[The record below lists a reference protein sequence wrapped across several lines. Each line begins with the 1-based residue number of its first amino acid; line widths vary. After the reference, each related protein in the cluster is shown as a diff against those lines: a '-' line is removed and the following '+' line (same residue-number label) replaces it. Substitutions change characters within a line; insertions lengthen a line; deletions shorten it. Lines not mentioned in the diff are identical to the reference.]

1 MKALLASGFAIA
13 LSGCVTVGE
22 VRGGTTGRYLGYVR
36 VVQPLSVNADV
47 RFEEVTTIG
56 GWVEPG
62 PLGGGMG
69 NGGVGFRRAE
79 RARVAPGSC
88 SLTIVVSND
97 AQLAAVETLIRT
109 YAEGQAC
116 LLKRSD
122 ED

>member
-1 MKALLASGFAIA
+1 MKSLVAAVLAMA

-22 VRGGTTGRYLGYVR
+22 VRGRTTGHYLGYVR

-47 RFEEVTTIG
+47 RFEDVMAIG
-56 GWVEPG
+56 GWIEPG
-62 PLGGGMG
+62 PLGGGMP

-97 AQLAAVETLIRT
+97 NQLAAVEALIRT

-122 ED
+122 EQ